1 MAAKRYTEKALT
13 TDVKEMNEALAHTG
27 FFLRVNPRN
36 GMCGV
41 DLYRKDANRSGG
53 VCVRNIELGTPRECY
68 NAAVDFM
75 DGSLADNPA
84 PTQANHKSPFGPM

>member
-1 MAAKRYTEKALT
+1 MRYTQKALSF
-13 TDVKEMNEALAHTG
+13 DVIEINQTIAHTG

-41 DLYRKDANRSGG
+41 DLYRMKSDQKPGG
-53 VCVRNIELGTPRECY
+53 CVRNIGLGTPRECY
-68 NAAVDFM
+68 DAVVDYQV
-75 DGSLADNPA
+75 GILADHPA